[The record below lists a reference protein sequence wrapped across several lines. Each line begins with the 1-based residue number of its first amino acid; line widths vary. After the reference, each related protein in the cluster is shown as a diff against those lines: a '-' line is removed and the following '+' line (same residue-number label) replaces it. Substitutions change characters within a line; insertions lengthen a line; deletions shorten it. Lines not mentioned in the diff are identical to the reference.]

1 MPRGTRLTL
10 LAVLDVDAVDFV
22 VYRFLL
28 FSAFSASSAVKASS
42 MRILGLD
49 LGERRVGVAV
59 SDPDGIIAHP
69 LEQFEPRG
77 RRDLVAKVAALVARE
92 KAERVV
98 VGHPVLLDGTVGE
111 QARRTEAVVK
121 ELRKVLP
128 VPVVVWDERF
138 TTADAE
144 EALRQAEVPPGR
156 RRDKRDM
163 IAATL
168 ILRAY
173 LEAGAP

>member
-1 MPRGTRLTL
+1 
-10 LAVLDVDAVDFV
+10 
-22 VYRFLL
+22 
-28 FSAFSASSAVKASS
+28 

-59 SDPDGIIAHP
+59 SDPGGIIAHP

-77 RRDLVAKVAALVARE
+77 RRDLVAKVATIVQRE
-92 KAERVV
+92 GAERVV

-111 QARRTEAVVK
+111 QARRTEAVVE
-121 ELRKVLP
+121 ELRKALP

-144 EALRQAEVPPGR
+144 AALHQAEVPPDR
-156 RRDKRDM
+156 RRAKRDM
-163 IAATL
+163 IAAAL